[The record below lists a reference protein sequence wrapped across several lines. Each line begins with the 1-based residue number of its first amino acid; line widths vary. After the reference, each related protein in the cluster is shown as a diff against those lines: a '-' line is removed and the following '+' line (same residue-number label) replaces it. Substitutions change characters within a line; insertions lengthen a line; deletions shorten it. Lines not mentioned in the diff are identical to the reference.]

1 MGRRLSLIGAMAV
14 AGMLSSSLGAIHI
27 APSDGQTRVTTTN
40 QQAPKPAPVNPA
52 TNETEQQRYERL
64 KGLTRRVYRGDVKH
78 RRPGERAHRRWRFK
92 RAAGRA

>member
-1 MGRRLSLIGAMAV
+1 MRRKSLVSGFAAV
-14 AGMLSSSLGAIHI
+14 ALMLTGLSAVPVGV
-27 APSDGQTRVTTTN
+27 SDGQTRVTTTN

-52 TNETEQQRYERL
+52 TNETEKERYERL
-64 KGLTRRVYRGDVKH
+64 KGIGRRVYRGVKN